1 MRIHY
6 SQNLH
11 SSSLRCWHF
20 LHKNVHI
27 YDLKHPCMSKE
38 FKTSDRY
45 VAYGKHLASPVIIK
59 MYICMYK
66 CETSIAVTLT
76 GLPSPDDMDQSAHHD
91 LQNLTWGYIYML
103 TKLTRR
109 YLAAVNS
116 ALHVKFCSVHQS
128 L

>member
-1 MRIHY
+1 MG
-6 SQNLH
+6 
-11 SSSLRCWHF
+11 
-20 LHKNVHI
+20 
-27 YDLKHPCMSKE
+27 
-38 FKTSDRY
+38 DRY

-59 MYICMYK
+59 MYISMFK